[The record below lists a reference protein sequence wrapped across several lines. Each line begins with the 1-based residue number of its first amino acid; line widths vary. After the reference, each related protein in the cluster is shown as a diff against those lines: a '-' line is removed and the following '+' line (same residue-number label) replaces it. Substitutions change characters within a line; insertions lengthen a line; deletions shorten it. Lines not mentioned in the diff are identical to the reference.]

1 MHKPEIMILSVC
13 LSNGMH
19 EENYDVFFFLQPTLI
34 YLIRS

>member
-19 EENYDVFFFLQPTLI
+19 EENYDVFFFFTTDTHLFD
-34 YLIRS
+34 